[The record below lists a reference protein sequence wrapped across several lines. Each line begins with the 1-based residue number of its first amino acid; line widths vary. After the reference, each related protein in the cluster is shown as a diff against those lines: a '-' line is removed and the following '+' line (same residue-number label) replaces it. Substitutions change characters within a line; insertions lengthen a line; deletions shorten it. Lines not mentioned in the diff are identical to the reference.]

1 MTINYDEIMNL
12 TSENVEISYSD
23 KDSIL
28 YSLGIGL
35 GNDPM
40 NLNELKYVYEN
51 SQSVL
56 PSMATNFQ
64 YHSPLLLKTNINFIM
79 VVHGEQRLSITNAL
93 PVSGD
98 FIANAKV
105 IGCYDKGPARGA
117 IIEVETTVK
126 NKKNNEEICKLV
138 STTFARGDGGFGG
151 PDSPKK
157 EIFILDG
164 EPDYVSEVSTKPDQ
178 ALIFRLS
185 GDYNPLHSDPNFAKA
200 AGFEKPILHG
210 MCTYGIACRSLVNE
224 ICENDASKLKRFDC
238 RFSSPVYPG
247 ETIITEMWKKDKMIY
262 FNSKVKERDKLV
274 LKNGVSEIK

>member
-98 FIANAKV
+98 FIA
-105 IGCYDKGPARGA
+105 
-117 IIEVETTVK
+117 
-126 NKKNNEEICKLV
+126 V
-138 STTFARGDGGFGG
+138 SYTHLTL
-151 PDSPKK
+151 P
-157 EIFILDG
+157 
-164 EPDYVSEVSTKPDQ
+164 TK
-178 ALIFRLS
+178 A
-185 GDYNPLHSDPNFAKA
+185 
-200 AGFEKPILHG
+200 
-210 MCTYGIACRSLVNE
+210 
-224 ICENDASKLKRFDC
+224 
-238 RFSSPVYPG
+238 
-247 ETIITEMWKKDKMIY
+247 
-262 FNSKVKERDKLV
+262 
-274 LKNGVSEIK
+274 

>member
-1 MTINYDEIMNL
+1 MPINYDEIMSM

-28 YSLGIGL
+28 YSLGVGL

-40 NLNELKYVYEN
+40 NMAELKYVYEN
-51 SQSVL
+51 SQVAL

-64 YHSPLLLKTNINFIM
+64 YHSPLLLKANINFIL
-79 VVHGEQRLSITNAL
+79 VVHGEQKLSFTNPL

-98 FIANAKV
+98 FISNAKV
-105 IGCYDKGPARGA
+105 IGCYDKGEGKGA
-117 IIEVETTVK
+117 VIDVETTIK
-126 NKKNNEEICKLV
+126 LKKDNTEICKLV

-151 PDSPKK
+151 PESPKS
-157 EIFILDG
+157 EIFRPEGD
-164 EPDYVSEVSTKPDQ
+164 PDFVHEIKTKPDQ

-185 GDYNPLHSDPNFAKA
+185 GDYNPLHSDPNFAKT

-210 MCTYGIACRSLVNE
+210 MCTYGIACRSLVE
-224 ICENDASKLKRFDC
+224 SVCEGDAKRLKKFDC

-247 ETIITEMWKKDKMIY
+247 ETIVTEMWKNGSKVY
-262 FNSKVKERDKLV
+262 YQSKVKERDKIV
-274 LKNGVSEIK
+274 IKNGVSEIT

>member
-157 EIFILDG
+157 EIFIPDG

-247 ETIITEMWKKDKMIY
+247 ETIITEMWKNDKMIY

-274 LKNGVSEIK
+274 LKNGVSVIK

>member
-105 IGCYDKGPARGA
+105 IGCFDKGPARGA
-117 IIEVETTVK
+117 IIEVETSVK

-157 EIFILDG
+157 EIFIPDG

-210 MCTYGIACRSLVNE
+210 MCTYGIACRSLVNK

-247 ETIITEMWKKDKMIY
+247 ETIVTEMWKKDKMIY

-274 LKNGVSEIK
+274 LKNGVSVIK

>member
-1 MTINYDEIMNL
+1 MPINYDEIMSM

-28 YSLGIGL
+28 YSLGVGL

-40 NLNELKYVYEN
+40 NMAELKYVYEN
-51 SQSVL
+51 SQVAL

-64 YHSPLLLKTNINFIM
+64 YHSPLLLKANINFIL
-79 VVHGEQRLSITNAL
+79 VVHGEQKLSFSNPL

-98 FIANAKV
+98 FISNAKV
-105 IGCYDKGPARGA
+105 IGCYDKGAGKGA
-117 IIEVETTVK
+117 IIEVETTI
-126 NKKNNEEICKLV
+126 NQKKDNTEICKLV

-151 PDSPKK
+151 PESPKN
-157 EIFILDG
+157 EIFKPEGD
-164 EPDYVSEVSTKPDQ
+164 PDFVHEIKTKPDQ

-185 GDYNPLHSDPNFAKA
+185 GDYNPLHSDPNFAKT

-210 MCTYGIACRSLVNE
+210 MCTYGIACRSLVE
-224 ICENDASKLKRFDC
+224 IVCEGDAKRLKKFDC

-247 ETIITEMWKKDKMIY
+247 ETIVTEMWKNDSKVY
-262 FNSKVKERDKLV
+262 YQSKVKERDKIV
-274 LKNGVSEIK
+274 IKNGVSEIT

>member
-157 EIFILDG
+157 EIFIPDG

-210 MCTYGIACRSLVNE
+210 MCTYGIACRSLVDE

>member
-98 FIANAKV
+98 FIANARV

-157 EIFILDG
+157 EIFIPDG

-274 LKNGVSEIK
+274 IKNGVSVIK

>member
-157 EIFILDG
+157 EIFIPDG

-247 ETIITEMWKKDKMIY
+247 ETIITEMWKKDKTIY

-274 LKNGVSEIK
+274 LKNGVSVIK

>member
-40 NLNELKYVYEN
+40 NLHELKYVYEN

-157 EIFILDG
+157 EIFIPDG

>member
-157 EIFILDG
+157 EIFIPDG

-247 ETIITEMWKKDKMIY
+247 ETIVTEMWKNDKMIY

-274 LKNGVSEIK
+274 LKNGVGEIK

>member
-1 MTINYDEIMNL
+1 MTINYDEIMDL

-79 VVHGEQRLSITNAL
+79 VVHGEQRLSMTNAL

-105 IGCYDKGPARGA
+105 IGCYDKGPAHGA
-117 IIEVETTVK
+117 IIEVETSVK
-126 NKKNNEEICKLV
+126 NKKDNEEICKLV

-151 PDSPKK
+151 PDSPKR
-157 EIFILDG
+157 EIFIPDG

>member
-1 MTINYDEIMNL
+1 MTINYDEIMNM

-157 EIFILDG
+157 EIFIPDG
-164 EPDYVSEVSTKPDQ
+164 EPDYVSEISTKPNQ

>member
-1 MTINYDEIMNL
+1 MTINYNEIMNL

-157 EIFILDG
+157 EIFFPDG

>member
-1 MTINYDEIMNL
+1 MPINYDEIMSM

-28 YSLGIGL
+28 YSLGVGL

-40 NLNELKYVYEN
+40 NMAELKYVYEN
-51 SQSVL
+51 SQVAL

-64 YHSPLLLKTNINFIM
+64 YRSPLLLKANINFIL
-79 VVHGEQRLSITNAL
+79 VVHGEQKLSFTNPL

-98 FIANAKV
+98 FISNAKV
-105 IGCYDKGPARGA
+105 IGCYDKGAGKGA
-117 IIEVETTVK
+117 IIDVETTI
-126 NKKNNEEICKLV
+126 NLKKDNTEICKLV

-151 PDSPKK
+151 PESPKS
-157 EIFILDG
+157 EIFRPEGD
-164 EPDYVSEVSTKPDQ
+164 PDFVHEIKTKPDQ

-185 GDYNPLHSDPNFAKA
+185 GDFNPLHSDPNFAKT

-210 MCTYGIACRSLVNE
+210 MCTYGIACRSLVE
-224 ICENDASKLKRFDC
+224 SVCEGDAKRLKKFDC

-247 ETIITEMWKKDKMIY
+247 ETIVTEMWKNGSKVY
-262 FNSKVKERDKLV
+262 YQSKVKERDKIV
-274 LKNGVSEIK
+274 IKNGVSEIT

>member
-157 EIFILDG
+157 EIFIPDG

-247 ETIITEMWKKDKMIY
+247 ETIITEMWKKDKIIY

-274 LKNGVSEIK
+274 LKNGVSVIK

>member
-157 EIFILDG
+157 EIFIPNG
-164 EPDYVSEVSTKPDQ
+164 EPDYVSEVSTRPDQ

>member
-117 IIEVETTVK
+117 IIEVETTVT

-157 EIFILDG
+157 EIFIPDG

-210 MCTYGIACRSLVNE
+210 MCTYGIACRSLVDE

>member
-1 MTINYDEIMNL
+1 MTINYDEIMDL

-105 IGCYDKGPARGA
+105 IGCYDKGPAHGA
-117 IIEVETTVK
+117 IIEVETSVK
-126 NKKNNEEICKLV
+126 NKKDNEEICKLV

-151 PDSPKK
+151 PESPKK
-157 EIFILDG
+157 EIFIPDG

>member
-105 IGCYDKGPARGA
+105 IGCYDKGQARGA

-157 EIFILDG
+157 EIFIPDG

-274 LKNGVSEIK
+274 LKNGVSVIK

>member
-79 VVHGEQRLSITNAL
+79 VVHGEQRLSITNTL

-105 IGCYDKGPARGA
+105 IGCYDKGPAHGA
-117 IIEVETTVK
+117 IIEVETSVK
-126 NKKNNEEICKLV
+126 NKKDNEEICKLV

-157 EIFILDG
+157 EIFIPDG

>member
-1 MTINYDEIMNL
+1 MPINYDEIMSM

-28 YSLGIGL
+28 YSLGVGL

-40 NLNELKYVYEN
+40 NLAELKYVYEN
-51 SQSVL
+51 SQVAL

-64 YHSPLLLKTNINFIM
+64 YHSPLLLKANINFIL
-79 VVHGEQRLSITNAL
+79 VVHGEQKLSFTNPL

-98 FIANAKV
+98 FISNAKV
-105 IGCYDKGPARGA
+105 IGCYDKGAGKGA
-117 IIEVETTVK
+117 IIDVETTI
-126 NKKNNEEICKLV
+126 NLKKDNTEICKLV

-151 PDSPKK
+151 PESPKS
-157 EIFILDG
+157 EIFKTEGD
-164 EPDYVSEVSTKPDQ
+164 PDFVHEIKTKPDQ

-185 GDYNPLHSDPNFAKA
+185 GDYNPLHSDPNFAKT

-210 MCTYGIACRSLVNE
+210 MCTYGIACRSLVE
-224 ICENDASKLKRFDC
+224 SVCEGDAKRLKKFDC

-247 ETIITEMWKKDKMIY
+247 ETIVTEMWKNGSKVY
-262 FNSKVKERDKLV
+262 YQSKVKERDKIV
-274 LKNGVSEIK
+274 IKNGVSEIT

>member
-126 NKKNNEEICKLV
+126 NKKNNEEICRLV

-157 EIFILDG
+157 EIFIPDG

-274 LKNGVSEIK
+274 LKNGVSVIK

>member
-1 MTINYDEIMNL
+1 MPINYDEIMSM

-28 YSLGIGL
+28 YSLGVGL

-40 NLNELKYVYEN
+40 NMAELKYVYEN
-51 SQSVL
+51 SQVAL

-64 YHSPLLLKTNINFIM
+64 YHSPLLLKANINFIL
-79 VVHGEQRLSITNAL
+79 VVHGEQKLSFSNPL

-98 FIANAKV
+98 FISNAKV
-105 IGCYDKGPARGA
+105 IGCYDKGAGKGA
-117 IIEVETTVK
+117 IIDVETTI
-126 NKKNNEEICKLV
+126 NLKKDNTEICKLV

-151 PDSPKK
+151 PESPKS
-157 EIFILDG
+157 EIFRPEGD
-164 EPDYVSEVSTKPDQ
+164 PDFVHEIKTKPDQ

-185 GDYNPLHSDPNFAKA
+185 GDFNPLHSDPNFAKT

-210 MCTYGIACRSLVNE
+210 MCTYGIACRSLVE
-224 ICENDASKLKRFDC
+224 SVCEGDAKRLKKFDC

-247 ETIITEMWKKDKMIY
+247 ETIVTEMWKNGSKVY
-262 FNSKVKERDKLV
+262 YQSKVKERDKIV
-274 LKNGVSEIK
+274 IKNGVSEIT

>member
-1 MTINYDEIMNL
+1 MPINYDEIMSM

-28 YSLGIGL
+28 YSLGVGL

-40 NLNELKYVYEN
+40 NLAELKYVYEN
-51 SQSVL
+51 SQVAL

-64 YHSPLLLKTNINFIM
+64 YHSPLLLKANINFIL
-79 VVHGEQRLSITNAL
+79 VVHGEQKLSFSNPL

-98 FIANAKV
+98 FISNAKV
-105 IGCYDKGPARGA
+105 IGCYDKGAGKGA
-117 IIEVETTVK
+117 IIDVETTI
-126 NKKNNEEICKLV
+126 NLKKDNTEICKLV

-151 PDSPKK
+151 PESPKS
-157 EIFILDG
+157 EIFKIEGD
-164 EPDYVSEVSTKPDQ
+164 PDFVHEIKTKPDQ

-185 GDYNPLHSDPNFAKA
+185 GDYNPLHSDPNFAKT

-210 MCTYGIACRSLVNE
+210 MCTYGIACRSLVE
-224 ICENDASKLKRFDC
+224 SVCEGDAKRLKKFDC

-247 ETIITEMWKKDKMIY
+247 ETIVTEMWKNGSKVY
-262 FNSKVKERDKLV
+262 YQSKVKERDKIV
-274 LKNGVSEIK
+274 IKNGVSEIT